1 MQRTASFAD
10 LDGNVAGEAR
20 VARAVDDAH
29 PVEVRHAFEKKTRV
43 HVHACCIR
51 DAASVSYDGQ
61 ASEGPPSTR
70 VADVSNIKIGNF
82 GQVNAN
88 YYRGEQPEDG
98 DYAAL
103 AALGIRTVIDL
114 QADGGN
120 DHEAQLVEAA
130 GMTFHRIPMTTR
142 VAPTLEQI
150 AQFMTIVTNPAHQP
164 VYVHCAGGKHRT
176 GVMTAVYRMEH
187 DGWTADQAYQEM
199 KRYKFGSSMWHPEFR
214 DFVYHYQPLRM
225 YGSRAVQH

>member
-1 MQRTASFAD
+1 MHLKRRLVSTFTLA
-10 LDGNVAGEAR
+10 
-20 VARAVDDAH
+20 
-29 PVEVRHAFEKKTRV
+29 AFVTLLP
-43 HVHACCIR
+43 
-51 DAASVSYDGQ
+51 SLLTTQ

-88 YYRGEQPEDG
+88 YYRGEQPEDD

-176 GVMTAVYRMEH
+176 GVMTAVYRMEQ
-187 DGWTADQAYQEM
+187 DEWTADQAYQEM
-199 KRYKFGSSMWHPEFR
+199 KRYKFGSIMWHPEFK

>member
-1 MQRTASFAD
+1 MHLKRRLVSTFTLA
-10 LDGNVAGEAR
+10 
-20 VARAVDDAH
+20 
-29 PVEVRHAFEKKTRV
+29 AFVTLLPFPTM
-43 HVHACCIR
+43 
-51 DAASVSYDGQ
+51 GQ
-61 ASEGPPSTR
+61 ASEGPSSTR

-88 YYRGEQPEDG
+88 YYRGEQPADG

-114 QADGGN
+114 QADGP

-142 VAPTLEQI
+142 VAPTPEQI
-150 AQFMTIVTNPAHQP
+150 AQFMTIVTTPAHQP

-199 KRYKFGSSMWHPEFR
+199 KRYKFGASIWHQAFK
-214 DFVYHYQPLRM
+214 DFVYHYQPLRTCASTTSDQDSCGISQRM
-225 YGSRAVQH
+225 VVQEAIRPSRRETLKAFF